1 MGIKYVI
8 KRNGSIEKFDPEKL
22 SHWAEW
28 AQTVGADWVEIVRE
42 VFLTANE
49 TLSSVELQSKL
60 ISTCEQRLTP
70 ASDRMAGR
78 LFIGNLYKT
87 IYGTL
92 DDIPT
97 LTEFYKEMVEL
108 GYWEEM
114 GYTDDQLAEID
125 KFIDHDKDM
134 SYSYSQLKQL
144 VGKYSAQDRVNKVLF
159 ESPQFT
165 FIRMALGCGKKDK
178 SLVDIKAWYQ
188 KFSDNV
194 VNCPTPNYNNLGTH
208 SRSYAS
214 CCLYGVG
221 DTAMSQS
228 IGDHIADV
236 MTFNSAGTGSH
247 LKTRSPKDPVKGG
260 VIEHHGK
267 SSYIRSN
274 KAAVSKQTQG
284 GRGGSCTV
292 HFNASDPEVFDLIQL
307 RNIKTVPEK
316 RIDGIDY
323 SLGSTREFR
332 RRVALGLTWPLFSY
346 YNEPDL
352 YEAIYTG
359 DDSFE
364 KALAAYEADASK
376 KKTYVSAREVAS
388 LSLQQM
394 PETGRFYDHYITEIN
409 RHTPFKEKIYCSNLC
424 QEIVQ
429 PIKPYYS
436 MEDLYSSEDHGRG
449 EISLC
454 TLSAINVPNLGLKV
468 VDGDFTENS
477 INDYYEACYYALK
490 MIDNIIDIA
499 AYPFPHLAVTA
510 KARRNAGVGITGLA
524 YELALKNLKYS
535 SQEGKDYNHMLAELH
550 SWCLHKASIQLTKE
564 RGVNDW
570 AHKTKYPEGW
580 LPIDTYCKNVDKI
593 TSQPLLRDWE
603 SLRREFVNLGGG
615 RFSVLEAHMP
625 CESSSI
631 ACGSPNGL
639 YPIRGL
645 VVGKKDA
652 TSSKI
657 FIAPDMDTIGHQY
670 ELAWD
675 VGNKNMLET
684 YAIYQKFCGQAISAD
699 WYITRSVE
707 SNGIMKFSESEM
719 ISDYLYAGWLGVKTR
734 YYANAQNDSADS
746 DNKRTK
752 CAGDACTM

>member
-1 MGIKYVI
+1 LTIKSVI
-8 KRNGSIEKFDPEKL
+8 KRSGATERFDAEKL

-28 AQTVGADWVEIVRE
+28 ADTVGADWVEIVRE
-42 VFLTANE
+42 VFLASEAEVT
-49 TLSSVELQSKL
+49 TSQLQNKL
-60 ISTCEQRLTP
+60 ISVCEQRCLP
-70 ASDRMAGR
+70 AYDKMAGR
-78 LFIGNLYKT
+78 LFVGGLYKT
-87 IYGTL
+87 LYGTI
-92 DDIPT
+92 DSVPT
-97 LTEFYKEMVEL
+97 LQDFYKEMVAL
-108 GYWEEM
+108 GYWADM
-114 GYTDDQLAEID
+114 GYPDDQLSKINQ
-125 KFIDHDKDM
+125 FLDHDKDLT
-134 SYSYSQLKQL
+134 YTYSQLKQL

-165 FIRMALGCGKKDK
+165 FIRMALGCAQKDK
-178 SLVDIKAWYQ
+178 NLSDIKAWYT
-188 KFSDNV
+188 KFSDTV
-194 VNCPTPNYNNLGTH
+194 VNCPTPNYNNLGTY
-208 SRSYAS
+208 SNSYAS

-228 IGDHIADV
+228 VGDHIADV

-316 RIDGIDY
+316 RIGGIDY

-332 RRVALGLTWPLFSY
+332 RRVALNLDWPLFSY
-346 YNEPDL
+346 YYEPDL
-352 YEAIYTG
+352 YESIYTG

-364 KALAAYEADASK
+364 KSLAEYEANPVK
-376 KKTYVSAREVAS
+376 KKNYVNAREVLS

-429 PIKPYYS
+429 PIQPYYS
-436 MEDLYSSEDHGRG
+436 MEDLYSPEDHGRG

-454 TLSAINVPNLGLKV
+454 TLSAINVPNLGLTV
-468 VDGDFTENS
+468 VDGDFTEKS

-499 AYPFPHLAVTA
+499 SYPFPHLALTS

-550 SWCLHKASIQLTKE
+550 SWCLHKASIQLAKE
-564 RGVNDW
+564 RGVNEW

-603 SLRREFVNLGGG
+603 ALRAEFMAMGGG

-684 YAIYQKFCGQAISAD
+684 YAIYQKFDGQAISAD
-699 WYITRSVE
+699 WYIERTVE
-707 SNGIMKFSESEM
+707 SNGIDKFSESVM
-719 ISDYLYAGWLGVKTR
+719 VDDYLYAGWLGVKTR
-734 YYANAQNDSADS
+734 YYANAQNDGDIES
-746 DNKRTK
+746 KRTK
-752 CAGDACTM
+752 CVGDACTM